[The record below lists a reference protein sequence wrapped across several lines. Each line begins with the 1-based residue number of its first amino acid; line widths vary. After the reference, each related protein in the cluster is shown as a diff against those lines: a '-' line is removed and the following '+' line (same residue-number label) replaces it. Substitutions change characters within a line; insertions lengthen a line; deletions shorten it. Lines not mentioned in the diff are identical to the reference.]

1 MFALVAVLPVSA
13 TFNGNYY
20 EVARNI
26 NQGATVFIGE
36 EGLNVM
42 NAFWNAG
49 AQDVTKIGWWA
60 SAANVQNTPYS
71 QSYDFGQN
79 GRTSFTVG
87 DTFVGY
93 TGNWYA
99 LNNAGQAIAPVFN
112 VQDPTLS
119 VNLWDFSQNADVTG
133 KSIPQGEVL
142 GFKISTNM
150 ISALSGQRSPVF
162 GVDGSTTKNSSGMY
176 PEGDGY
182 INVRVKDESGATFTS
197 VNNGNGGT
205 LNLNSLAIRQ
215 TPTTIGSLANGWD
228 TDSLNTNGQLAYPIG
243 TYTVWAESRL
253 NNMKENYK
261 NGGVDYT
268 TKTVSQTVTASV
280 VSSTVKIEANKDTVI
295 RSKPFSVTVTGKP
308 RTTYKMWLKGTS
320 NLAGGMDGQPPMVNT
335 GQEGVVFDTNA
346 GSVEAQRA
354 LAIATTGSALG
365 YAYQNAG
372 AGRVVFDDVAH
383 SADVGYGTRTAVNVV
398 TSASGTRTVEWIT
411 TNYTKAQK
419 YTVRVELQEASGSF
433 KSDEVDVKVEKGAV
447 TIVAA
452 GDQSYFLGEEI
463 RFSGTNTES
472 YKTYLFIIGPNL
484 ADAGA
489 MLDAPR
495 EPVINQ
501 DASTF
506 VVADVAGDNTW
517 SYKWGT
523 ATIPLDAG
531 TYTVYGV
538 SQPVDRNHLGDA
550 SYGTVSIIIKKPFV
564 SATASQSTV
573 AKGDRIYIT
582 GTAEGNPSP
591 GVAIWILGKNY
602 AFYQTESVNSDSS
615 FKYEVKQEDTKTL
628 TSGQYFVVVQHPMA
642 NNQFDIDLD
651 PSRSGRLMGA
661 ETVWVKNEI
670 LNDLNTDQ
678 SGTRL
683 FVINGAGA
691 LQGSDAAE
699 ALVQA
704 INDPNVDDTYT
715 KLQFLIE
722 EGTITIVPIGDKYVG
737 DKFTIRAATNLAV
750 DDEIL
755 MQVYSSSFKPTQKSQ
770 SGEFSGATGTVKVVK
785 GETGLNSISFDV
797 DASTFKPDEYI
808 VTAEAVIQGTT
819 GTALFNVLE
828 GVPPTPTPTQSPGYG
843 ALIALIGL
851 GAVAFIVVRRH

>member
-1 MFALVAVLPVSA
+1 
-13 TFNGNYY
+13 
-20 EVARNI
+20 
-26 NQGATVFIGE
+26 
-36 EGLNVM
+36 
-42 NAFWNAG
+42 
-49 AQDVTKIGWWA
+49 
-60 SAANVQNTPYS
+60 
-71 QSYDFGQN
+71 
-79 GRTSFTVG
+79 
-87 DTFVGY
+87 
-93 TGNWYA
+93 
-99 LNNAGQAIAPVFN
+99 
-112 VQDPTLS
+112 
-119 VNLWDFSQNADVTG
+119 
-133 KSIPQGEVL
+133 
-142 GFKISTNM
+142 
-150 ISALSGQRSPVF
+150 
-162 GVDGSTTKNSSGMY
+162 
-176 PEGDGY
+176 
-182 INVRVKDESGATFTS
+182 
-197 VNNGNGGT
+197 
-205 LNLNSLAIRQ
+205 
-215 TPTTIGSLANGWD
+215 
-228 TDSLNTNGQLAYPIG
+228 
-243 TYTVWAESRL
+243 
-253 NNMKENYK
+253 
-261 NGGVDYT
+261 
-268 TKTVSQTVTASV
+268 
-280 VSSTVKIEANKDTVI
+280 VKIEANKDTVI
-295 RSKPFSVTVTGKP
+295 RRKPFSVTVTGKP
-308 RTTYKMWLKGTS
+308 RTIYHVWVKGTS

-335 GQEGVVFDTNA
+335 GQEGVIFDANM
-346 GSVEAQRA
+346 GSADATRA
-354 LAIATTGSALG
+354 NAIATPGSALG

-419 YTVRVELQEASGSF
+419 YTVRVELQESSGSF

-489 MLDAPR
+489 MLTAPR
-495 EPVINQ
+495 EPIINQ

-523 ATIPLDAG
+523 ATVPLDAG

-573 AKGDRIYIT
+573 AKGDRLYIT

-602 AFYQTESVNSDSS
+602 AFYQTEAVNSDSS

-651 PSRSGRLMGA
+651 PSRSGRLEGA

-704 INDPNVDDTYT
+704 INDPNGDDTYT
-715 KLQFLIE
+715 QLQFLIE
-722 EGTITIVPIGDKYVG
+722 EATISIVPIGDKYVG
-737 DKFTIRAATNLAV
+737 DKFTIRGVTNLAV
-750 DDEIL
+750 DDEVL
-755 MQVYSSSFKPTQKSQ
+755 MQVYSSSFKPTSKSQ

-785 GETGLNSISFDV
+785 GETGLNAFSFDV

-808 VTAEAVIQGTT
+808 VTAEAVIQEAT

-828 GVPPTPTPTQSPGYG
+828 GVPPTPVPTTIATIPTTIPTPVPTTATPTPTPTQSPGYG